1 MKKNLLF
8 ILVIT
13 QIGFVAAQSLVIT
26 GDTVFSGD
34 FNTEIEHHLDVKN
47 ISGNSISVICQKT
60 NISLP
65 AYLPSWGGSYYC
77 FAGACYPTT
86 TGTSN
91 VTMIGSGQEI
101 SYSNNDADAHSGYY
115 KPEGVAGIATVQYCF
130 YDENNPSDE
139 TCVTITYSCMPTAI
153 NENQVLNEV
162 GDFYPNPTNGMV
174 FFTFKGNLAI
184 LKLIDI
190 LGNEIKEIILT
201 EKGIQK
207 LDLTDMSKGIYF
219 GNLIVKNEIVSVK
232 KLIVK

>member
-1 MKKNLLF
+1 
-8 ILVIT
+8 
-13 QIGFVAAQSLVIT
+13 
-26 GDTVFSGD
+26 
-34 FNTEIEHHLDVKN
+34 
-47 ISGNSISVICQKT
+47 
-60 NISLP
+60 
-65 AYLPSWGGSYYC
+65 
-77 FAGACYPTT
+77 
-86 TGTSN
+86 
-91 VTMIGSGQEI
+91 
-101 SYSNNDADAHSGYY
+101 
-115 KPEGVAGIATVQYCF
+115 
-130 YDENNPSDE
+130 
-139 TCVTITYSCMPTAI
+139 MPTAI